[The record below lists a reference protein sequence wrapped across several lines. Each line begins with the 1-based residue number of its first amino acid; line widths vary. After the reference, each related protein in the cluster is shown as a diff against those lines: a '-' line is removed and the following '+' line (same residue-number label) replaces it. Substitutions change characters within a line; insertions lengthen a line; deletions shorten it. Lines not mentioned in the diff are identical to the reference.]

1 MKPTAAE
8 LAAAFIQAVRKDH
21 VPHDYQEV
29 EVWKLYILEGGKV
42 FLSSPGW
49 PQASDPPFSAF

>member
-8 LAAAFIQAVRKDH
+8 LPAAFIEAVRKNH

-29 EVWKLYILEGGKV
+29 EVWKLYFLEGGRV
-42 FLSSPGW
+42 SLSSPGW